1 MIRIMV
7 YQVIE
12 ADGSAIMQLRSKQAA
27 QFEMQL
33 LIEHNNPTNPTYK
46 MPISIRE
53 VVLETDD
60 IGEKISQ
67 KSSMEKWD
75 KIVSE
80 VAILCIEDAI
90 EHALEN
96 GGGMTTADFKTS
108 AMEQFQVDTFHRA
121 LKTRIAELLEITP
134 ATDAV

>member
-75 KIVSE
+75 QVSRKWLFS
-80 VAILCIEDAI
+80 VLRMP
-90 EHALEN
+90 LN
-96 GGGMTTADFKTS
+96 TLWRTA
-108 AMEQFQVDTFHRA
+108 EG
-121 LKTRIAELLEITP
+121 
-134 ATDAV
+134 